1 MRRALILWR
10 VEKMIEEPKISIWLV
25 SILASFAMLIVS
37 SVIVLLLRL
46 IEKKTVAWIP
56 EIWGIVFLILI
67 FSYAL
72 YHYIFLKILTKKA
85 IQAS

>member
-1 MRRALILWR
+1 M
-10 VEKMIEEPKISIWLV
+10 KEEPKISIWLV

-37 SVIVLLLRL
+37 LGIVLLLRL

>member
-1 MRRALILWR
+1 M
-10 VEKMIEEPKISIWLV
+10 KEEPKISIWLV

-37 SVIVLLLRL
+37 LGIILLLLRL